1 MKINIKKIAVLAA
14 AMTMTMGLMVG
25 CNTTET
31 ETTTAEGEATE
42 ASADSETEA
51 VDDLSGTITMA
62 GSTSMETLANALAE
76 TYMAEHTGVTVTAEF
91 TGSSAGI
98 EALTAGTVDIANA
111 SRALADEEKAA
122 GLVENVVAL
131 DGIAVVVDPANT
143 VGDISKA
150 DLAKIYTGEIKNWSE
165 LGGEDQPIVVI
176 GRESGSGTR
185 DAFEELVEVEE
196 KCVYS
201 NELDS
206 TGAVVAKVAATK
218 GAIGYVSLDVVD
230 DTVKAVKLEG
240 VEVSAETIKAGEYFL
255 SRPFVMATMGE
266 ISEQSAQV
274 QNMFEYLSSEEGKSL
289 IESVGLITVD

>member
-31 ETTTAEGEATE
+31 ETTTAEGET
-42 ASADSETEA
+42 TEA

-62 GSTSMETLANALAE
+62 GSTSMEKLANALAE

-143 VGDISKA
+143 VEDISKA

-255 SRPFVMATMGE
+255 CRPFVMATMGE

>member
-62 GSTSMETLANALAE
+62 GSTSMEKLANALAE

>member
-62 GSTSMETLANALAE
+62 GSTSMEKLANALAE

-143 VGDISKA
+143 VEDISKA

>member
-31 ETTTAEGEATE
+31 ETTTAEGETTE

-62 GSTSMETLANALAE
+62 GSTSMEKLANALAE

>member
-31 ETTTAEGEATE
+31 ETTTAEGET
-42 ASADSETEA
+42 TEA

-62 GSTSMETLANALAE
+62 GSTSMEKLANALAE

-143 VGDISKA
+143 VEDISKA

>member
-31 ETTTAEGEATE
+31 ETTTAEGETTE

-62 GSTSMETLANALAE
+62 GSTSMEKLANALAE

-143 VGDISKA
+143 VEDISKA